1 MHLPSSKGGTGL
13 VVPLGLASQGVEYEM
28 TDTPASTLVVVG
40 VDGSAEATTALEIAI
55 EEARLR
61 SARLHVTY
69 AYPALGVPLTGST
82 GHDYYEQ
89 TEHEAHEV
97 LERAAAT
104 APSTEGLEVE
114 WLGVPGNPAEVL
126 IEASRNAKLLVVG
139 SRGRGGF
146 IGLLMGSVS
155 SQCVH
160 HSHCPVLVVRKEH

>member
-1 MHLPSSKGGTGL
+1 
-13 VVPLGLASQGVEYEM
+13 M
-28 TDTPASTLVVVG
+28 TDTPTSPLVVVG
-40 VDGSAEATTALEIAI
+40 VDGSPAAAIALEIAI

-61 SARLHVTY
+61 RARLHVTY
-69 AYPALGVPLTGST
+69 AYAALGAPLTGST

-89 TEHEAHEV
+89 TEHDAKEV
-97 LERAAAT
+97 LQRASAS

-126 IEASRNAKLLVVG
+126 IEASREASLLVVG

-146 IGLLMGSVS
+146 IGLMMGSVS
-155 SQCVH
+155 NQCVH